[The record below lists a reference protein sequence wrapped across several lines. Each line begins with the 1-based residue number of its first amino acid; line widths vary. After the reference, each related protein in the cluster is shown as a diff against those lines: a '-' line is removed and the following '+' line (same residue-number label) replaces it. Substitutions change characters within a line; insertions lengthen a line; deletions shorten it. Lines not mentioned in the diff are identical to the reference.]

1 MTTTR
6 RDTPSF
12 GTRGFFFA
20 LILAFIFYLL
30 ASEMVSHH
38 FFSGG
43 APDSPKTL
51 PSWTPFG
58 RRPFPNEPPPQLNTM
73 ALLQN
78 EFSPPAGFPNLILNV
93 EIFKKEMSASLFVP
107 NLESASPSETSG
119 TERSL
124 TSIGDR

>member
-1 MTTTR
+1 MTTTQ

-12 GTRGFFFA
+12 GAGGFLFA
-20 LILAFIFYLL
+20 LILSFIFYLL
-30 ASEMVSHH
+30 ISEMVSHH

-58 RRPFPNEPPPQLNTM
+58 RGPFPNQPPQLNTM
-73 ALLQN
+73 ALLRN
-78 EFSPPAGFPNLILNV
+78 EFSPLAVFPILILKFEV
-93 EIFKKEMSASLFVP
+93 MSASLFVP
-107 NLESASPSETSG
+107 NLEPASPSETSG

-124 TSIGDR
+124 ISIGDR

>member
-12 GTRGFFFA
+12 GTRGFLFA
-20 LILAFIFYLL
+20 LILAFLFYLL
-30 ASEMVSHH
+30 ASEMVSDH

-58 RRPFPNEPPPQLNTM
+58 RGPFPNQPPQLNTM
-73 ALLQN
+73 ALLRN
-78 EFSPPAGFPNLILNV
+78 EFSPPAGFYILILKFEV
-93 EIFKKEMSASLFVP
+93 MSASLFVP